1 MSCLLICFA
10 DGTESMIDAGR
21 RLKEQTSICEIFTKV
36 VVTNKSE
43 LIQSNQVSQ
52 EILDFMNVRNRG
64 FGYWVRKPIILQLA
78 LEGYWGKFDFTVYLD
93 AGCEYVDNYFSRL
106 RMQLFFNE
114 TEKQGFKAFTTPYSE
129 FNYSKQRVLSLLEV
143 EEKRFSPQI
152 EATTV
157 FIKNCQF
164 SSDFIAKW
172 L

>member
-106 RMQLFFNE
+106 RMQLFLM
-114 TEKQGFKAFTTPYSE
+114 
-129 FNYSKQRVLSLLEV
+129 KQRNKDLKHLQLPIQNLITRNNEY
-143 EEKRFSPQI
+143 
-152 EATTV
+152 
-157 FIKNCQF
+157 
-164 SSDFIAKW
+164 
-172 L
+172 